1 MAIRVVLADD
11 HTIVRDGLKLL
22 LEKEAGFE
30 IVAEVGDGRSAIRA
44 AREHAP
50 DVVIMDVAMPDL
62 NGIEATR
69 QLVSERSGVRVLALS
84 MHSDRRFVVEM
95 LRAGARGY
103 LLKDC
108 AQEELSRAVATVA
121 DGSTYLSPSISD
133 VVVRDYIERL
143 GAAGGDPMADLSGRE
158 REVLQLLAEGCS
170 TRDIAT
176 ALHVSNKTV
185 ETHRQQ
191 LMRKLDL
198 HSVAELTKFAVREGL
213 TGL

>member
-121 DGSTYLSPSISD
+121 SGSTYLSPSISD

-143 GAAGGDPMADLSGRE
+143 GAAGGDPVADLSGRE

-170 TRDIAT
+170 TRDIAN
-176 ALHVSNKTV
+176 ALHLSNKTV